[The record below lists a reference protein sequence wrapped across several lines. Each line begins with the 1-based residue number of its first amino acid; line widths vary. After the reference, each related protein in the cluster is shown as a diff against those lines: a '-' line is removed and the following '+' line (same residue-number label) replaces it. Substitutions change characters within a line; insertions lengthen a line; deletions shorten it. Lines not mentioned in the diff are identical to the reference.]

1 MPLVINT
8 NVPALNAQRQLVH
21 SGNEV
26 DQAMERL
33 SSGRRINSA
42 ADDAAGLAI
51 ANRMTSQVRG
61 LTQAIRNSNDGV
73 SMIQTAEGAL
83 DETTNILQRMREL
96 AIQSANGIYSDT
108 DRATLDAEVQ
118 QLIEELDRIADT
130 TTFNGQPLLDGSLGN
145 VLLQVGSEANET
157 IELEIPGF
165 SASTLGGTSGDIV
178 GEETAAGLATLALF
192 DAGTAADTLF
202 INDIAISDLSAGTTL
217 NDKLAIINADL
228 DGKGAQASALVSV
241 EAASAGNG
249 VLTSGVSSVTFAV
262 VDGDGNSQS
271 YQLTGTSG
279 LQSLRDKINADTSLD
294 AKINEDGRLV
304 VSKDGATSITV
315 TDATGA
321 SGLTAGTTN
330 FSLVL
335 NDTSNEKNGI
345 KVETGAA
352 NDADVQALGID
363 MNDDD
368 GNLLGSV
375 VTGSAA
381 TIQKGELLINDVEIG
396 PIAGA
401 NVAATDTASTI
412 EAINDQ
418 SESTG
423 VVAFLVS
430 GSTTQIGLRST
441 NGTEVKIE
449 YSENANAANIVAL
462 TGLQERNASE
472 GGGSVAGIHI
482 DTAEGAQKAID
493 VIDTALEQINDTR
506 SQLGAVSNRLE
517 FTKSNL
523 SNVVENTSAARS
535 RIVDADFAS
544 ETANLSRA
552 QVLQQASQ
560 AMLAQANAQPQQVL
574 QLLQG

>member
-401 NVAATDTASTI
+401 NVAATDAASTI